1 MRLRQAGLP
10 PEDGQLTIRTKVLII
25 IGVALLATVGLMYV
39 ISRFTFIRG
48 LEEIEEKHAIDTV
61 GHALSGFRFLVS
73 GLEGDVADWAA
84 WDDTYAFIED
94 ENQDYAA
101 SYLIDES
108 FVALGVNLMVFVDN
122 AGEIVFSKAFDL
134 ESGQETP
141 VPAALTRHISGD
153 SPLLSQASGDALTSG
168 IIVLGESA
176 VVVASQP
183 ILTSQDEGPARGTLI
198 FGRYVDSALVNEVSQ
213 LVGFPVTMRTVGDA
227 TSPDF
232 AEVASSL
239 SEVRP
244 VYVSQL
250 SGERVAGYARLKDVY
265 GEPAVV
271 LMVDIP
277 REAFQLGQRTVVQYI
292 LSVLVAGVLVSA
304 GAVFILQRQ
313 ILSRFGRLVQGI
325 DAIASSGDTSTRVSV
340 GGVDELASI
349 AGTINGMLARLEATA
364 TEIRKGEEELRV
376 LYQRERATRREL
388 EEETEKRI
396 EFTRAL
402 VHELR
407 TPITPV
413 LAATELLLERVEDKR
428 SRRLVESI
436 DRSAGNLNRRIDEL
450 IDLIRG
456 ETDMLP
462 LAQQRVGIVSLL
474 RDVGND
480 MGPVAARDGHSL
492 TVELPKVSP
501 DVWADSDRLR
511 QIVQNLMNNA
521 FKFTPAGGEI
531 TLLARVD
538 GATLVVEVSDSG
550 PGIAKDDLERLFD
563 PYYRRV
569 EDRER
574 LSGLGLGLALA
585 KRLVELHGGKIWVK
599 SKLGKGT
606 TLGFS
611 LPVMPDEDPEIP
623 DEDLMRLP
631 KRQKTKAKTKTKAK
645 ASPK

>member
-1 MRLRQAGLP
+1 M
-10 PEDGQLTIRTKVLII
+10 
-25 IGVALLATVGLMYV
+25 
-39 ISRFTFIRG
+39 
-48 LEEIEEKHAIDTV
+48 
-61 GHALSGFRFLVS
+61 
-73 GLEGDVADWAA
+73 
-84 WDDTYAFIED
+84 
-94 ENQDYAA
+94 
-101 SYLIDES
+101 
-108 FVALGVNLMVFVDN
+108 
-122 AGEIVFSKAFDL
+122 
-134 ESGQETP
+134 
-141 VPAALTRHISGD
+141 
-153 SPLLSQASGDALTSG
+153 
-168 IIVLGESA
+168 
-176 VVVASQP
+176 
-183 ILTSQDEGPARGTLI
+183 
-198 FGRYVDSALVNEVSQ
+198 SQ
-213 LVGFPVTMRTVGDA
+213 LR
-227 TSPDF
+227 
-232 AEVASSL
+232 
-239 SEVRP
+239 
-244 VYVSQL
+244 
-250 SGERVAGYARLKDVY
+250 GERVAGYARLKDVY

-313 ILSRFGRLVQGI
+313 ILSRFGRLVRGI
-325 DAIASSGDTSTRVSV
+325 DAIASSGDTSKRLSV
-340 GGVDELASI
+340 GGGDELASI
-349 AGTINGMLARLEATA
+349 AGTINGMLATLEATA
-364 TEIRKGEEELRV
+364 AEIRKGEEELRV
-376 LYQRERATRREL
+376 LYQRERETRREL

-413 LAATELLLERVEDKR
+413 LAATELLLEMTKDKR

-436 DRSAGNLNRRIDEL
+436 DRSASNLNRRIDEL

-480 MGPVAARDGHSL
+480 MAPVAARDGHSL
-492 TVELPKVSP
+492 TVELPKASP

-606 TLGFS
+606 TLGFL

-631 KRQKTKAKTKTKAK
+631 KRRKTKTKAKTK